1 MPGHVVRDDA
11 EGSGRKWRKSSR
23 SYGSGECVE
32 VAAPAGK
39 RIAVRDGKNAQ
50 GAVLTFS
57 SAQWKAFVAGIRN
70 GGAGRARRGA
80 PGPKASTAPTR
91 SSVSRQ
97 DVTLGNVILYT
108 VGPVVAEMARLVSA
122 YGCWFLPS
130 FPSYA

>member
-11 EGSGRKWRKSSR
+11 EGSDRRWRKSSR

-32 VAAPAGK
+32 VAAPSGK
-39 RIAVRDGKNAQ
+39 RIVVRDSKNVQ
-50 GAVLTFS
+50 GTVLMFS
-57 SAQWKAFVAGIRN
+57 SAQWNAFVAGIRN
-70 GGAGRARRGA
+70 GRVGRARRGA

-91 SSVSRQ
+91 SSVSHQ
-97 DVTLGNVILYT
+97 DVTLGNVSLYT

-122 YGCWFLPS
+122 YGRWFLPS